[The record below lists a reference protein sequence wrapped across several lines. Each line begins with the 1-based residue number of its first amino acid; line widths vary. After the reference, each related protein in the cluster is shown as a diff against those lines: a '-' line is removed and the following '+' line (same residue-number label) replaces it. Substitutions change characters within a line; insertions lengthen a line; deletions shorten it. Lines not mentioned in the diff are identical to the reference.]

1 AFPRWGAKQVQ
12 IGLPM
17 RLDDLR
23 PSDNVDD
30 RRGEDYDGGGF
41 GGFGGPRMVFG
52 GGGLGL
58 VAVLLISLFFGV
70 DPSQLLGGGGP
81 VPERSQRQDVRPC
94 AQDTDCDFARRVIGS
109 AEDVWQPLLRQQ
121 GVSFRPAVF
130 TPYDYA
136 TPTGCGTGQSSA
148 GPFYCPS
155 DEHIYLDLSFFQEL
169 SRRFGAPGNFARAY
183 VIAHEY
189 GHHIQNLT
197 GVMER
202 GGMGSMGP
210 RGPQEGADSQSVRTE
225 LQADCYAG
233 VWAYHANQQFS
244 ILQSGDVEGAIKA
257 ASAVGDD
264 TLQKES
270 QGYIVPDSFTHG
282 TSAQRVRWFE
292 RGLKDGRMDACDTFA
307 AARL

>member
-1 AFPRWGAKQVQ
+1 
-12 IGLPM
+12 M

-23 PSDNVDD
+23 PSDNVED
-30 RRGEDYDGGGF
+30 RRGEDYGGGGF

-58 VAVLLISLFFGV
+58 VVILVLSLFFGV
-70 DPSQLLGGGGP
+70 DPSQLLNGSVGSAPPTRQEAGP
-81 VPERSQRQDVRPC
+81 RSDDADYQ
-94 AQDTDCDFARRVIGS
+94 FARRIIGS
-109 AEDVWQPLLRQQ
+109 AEDVWQPLLRER
-121 GVSFRPAVF
+121 GVRF
-130 TPYDYA
+130 TPATFTAYDNA

-155 DEHIYLDLSFFQEL
+155 DTHIYLDLAFFSEL
-169 SRRFGAPGNFARAY
+169 SQRFGAPGEFARAY

-189 GHHIQNLT
+189 GHHIQNLL
-197 GVMER
+197 GVMDR
-202 GGMGSMGP
+202 GGSMGM
-210 RGPQEGADSQSVRTE
+210 RGPENGAGGQSVRTE

-233 VWAYHANQQFS
+233 VWAFHANQQFS
-244 ILQSGDVEGAIKA
+244 ILQNGDVEGAVQA

-282 TSAQRVRWFE
+282 SSAQRVRWFQ
-292 RGLKDGRMDACDTFA
+292 RGLQDGRIEACDTFSA
-307 AARL
+307 PSL